1 MGFEHT
7 SVMPKE
13 VHAYQNLKPGDICV
27 DCTLGGSGH
36 ALSTIKAILP
46 HGMLIGIDQDMDAI
60 VNAQKILSPF
70 EQNIKL
76 CHSNFANLPDI
87 LQTNNVKGVNSILLD
102 LGFSFNQLV
111 NGRRGFSFNKN
122 EPLDMRMDIRTPL
135 TASHVVNTYTE
146 KNLVDI
152 FFKFGEEK
160 LSRKITRAI
169 LRKRAEA
176 PIETSKELAQIIVDA
191 TPAKQAFKQ
200 KIHPATRVFQALR
213 IEVNQELSQLE
224 TFMKEIPSMLVK
236 GGRICIIS
244 FHSLEDRIVK
254 HSLKKFENGCTCPRE
269 FPRCMC
275 GFVPK
280 IKLISKK
287 PLLPTQA
294 EIDANPMARSSKL
307 RVAERI

>member
-7 SVMPKE
+7 SVMPEE
-13 VHAYQNLKPGDICV
+13 VHEYQNLKPGSICV

-36 ALSTIKAILP
+36 ALSTIKTILP
-46 HGMLIGIDQDMDAI
+46 NGLLIGIDQDMDAI
-60 VNAQKILSPF
+60 VNAKKILSPF
-70 EQNIKL
+70 EKNIRL
-76 CHSNFANLPDI
+76 FHSNFTSLPQI
-87 LQTNNVKGVNSILLD
+87 LQSNGIDGVDSILLD

-111 NGRRGFSFNKN
+111 NGMRGFSFNKN
-122 EPLDMRMDIRTPL
+122 EPLDMRMDIRTDL
-135 TASHVVNTYTE
+135 TARQIVNTYAE
-146 KNLVDI
+146 KDLVNI

-169 LRKRAEA
+169 VKNRMEA

-191 TPAKQAFKQ
+191 TPAKLAFKQ

-213 IEVNQELSQLE
+213 IEVNQELAQLE
-224 TFMKEIPSMLVK
+224 TFMESLPSLLVK
-236 GGRICIIS
+236 GGRVCIIS

-254 HSLKKFENGCTCPRE
+254 HSLRKFENGCTCPRE

-275 GFVPK
+275 GFIPQIRSIFK
-280 IKLISKK
+280 R
-287 PLLPTQA
+287 PLTPTQA

-307 RVAERI
+307 RVAQKL

>member
-13 VHAYQNLKPGDICV
+13 VHKYQNLKPGDICV

-36 ALSTIKAILP
+36 AQSTIKAILP
-46 HGMLIGIDQDMDAI
+46 DGMLIGIDQDMDAI
-60 VNAQKILSPF
+60 ANAKKVLHPF
-70 EQNIKL
+70 EKNIQL
-76 CHSNFANLPDI
+76 FHSNFASLPEI
-87 LQTNNVKGVNSILLD
+87 LQSKGIEGVNSILLD

-111 NGRRGFSFNKN
+111 NGKRGFSFNKN
-122 EPLDMRMDIRTPL
+122 EPLDMRMDIRTQL
-135 TASHVVNTYTE
+135 TAKKIVNTYTE
-146 KNLVDI
+146 KELVNI
-152 FFKFGEEK
+152 FFKYGEEK

-169 LRKRAEA
+169 VKKRLET

-191 TPAKQAFKQ
+191 TPAKIAFSQ

-213 IEVNQELSQLE
+213 IEVNQELSLLE
-224 TFMKEIPSMLVK
+224 TFMKDLPSLLVK

-254 HSLKKFENGCTCPRE
+254 HALRKFENGCTCPRE
-269 FPRCMC
+269 FPKCMC
-275 GFVPK
+275 GFIPR
-280 IKLISKK
+280 IRSISKK
-287 PLLPTQA
+287 PIIPTQA

-307 RVAERI
+307 RVAEKI

>member
-307 RVAERI
+307 RVAEKL

>member
-46 HGMLIGIDQDMDAI
+46 HGMLLGIDQDMDAI
-60 VNAQKILSPF
+60 VNARKVLAPF
-70 EQNIKL
+70 EKNTRL
-76 CHSNFANLPDI
+76 FHHNFSSLPQI
-87 LQTNNVKGVNSILLD
+87 LQSNGIGGVNSILLD

-111 NGRRGFSFNKN
+111 NGNRGFSFNKD
-122 EPLDMRMDIRTPL
+122 EPLDMRMDIRTSL
-135 TASHVVNTYTE
+135 TASQIINTYTE
-146 KNLVDI
+146 KELVHI
-152 FFKFGEEK
+152 FFTFGEEK

-169 LRKRAEA
+169 LKKRTQA
-176 PIETSKELAQIIVDA
+176 PIETSRELAQTIVEA
-191 TPAKQAFKQ
+191 TPAKLIFQQ

-213 IEVNQELSQLE
+213 IEVNQELAQLE
-224 TFMKEIPSMLVK
+224 TFMKTLPSLLLK

-254 HSLKKFENGCTCPRE
+254 HALRKFENGCTCPRE
-269 FPRCMC
+269 LPRCMC
-275 GFVPK
+275 GFVPQ
-280 IKLISKK
+280 LRSISKK
-287 PLLPTQA
+287 PLLPTPA
-294 EIDANPMARSSKL
+294 EIESNPMARSSKL
-307 RVAERI
+307 RVAEKI